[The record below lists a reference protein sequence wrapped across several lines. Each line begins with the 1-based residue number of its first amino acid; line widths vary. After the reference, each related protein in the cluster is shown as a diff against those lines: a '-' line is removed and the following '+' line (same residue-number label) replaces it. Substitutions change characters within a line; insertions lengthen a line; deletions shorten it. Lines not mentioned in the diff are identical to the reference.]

1 MLFRSPGFNI
11 KEAVQPGDEVQA
23 MVLRR
28 DDGQGNILLSRA
40 DAADVLAW
48 DRLKEL
54 QDSGEVLDVVVK
66 GIVNGG
72 AIAYVEGVRGFIPAS
87 RLALEFVEDTE
98 VFLNKPI

>member
-1 MLFRSPGFNI
+1 MPGFNI

-66 GIVNGG
+66 GIVNGVPLLMLRVSVVLFRHPG
-72 AIAYVEGVRGFIPAS
+72 LLWSLLRIRRCF
-87 RLALEFVEDTE
+87 
-98 VFLNKPI
+98 